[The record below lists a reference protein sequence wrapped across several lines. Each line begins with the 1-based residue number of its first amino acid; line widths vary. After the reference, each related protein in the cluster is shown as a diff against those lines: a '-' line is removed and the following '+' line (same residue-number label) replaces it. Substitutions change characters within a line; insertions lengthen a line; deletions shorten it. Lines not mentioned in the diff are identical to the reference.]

1 MQERYQKIYN
11 EIIKNMDSNRV
22 FLNESLKKYTSFKIG
37 GPADIFAIIKASDEI
52 KYILEIAKNENI
64 PINIIGN
71 GTNIL
76 VRDAGIRGIV
86 LKIETE
92 GYKIDG
98 KNIYVDSGMSIS
110 KAVMIAQKAGLT
122 GLEFA
127 YGIPR

>member
-1 MQERYQKIYN
+1 MQERYKTTYN
-11 EIIKNMDSNRV
+11 KIIKKIDSNRV
-22 FLNESLKKYTSFKIG
+22 FLNEEMKKHTSFKIG
-37 GPADIFAIIKASDEI
+37 GPADIFAIIKTSEEL
-52 KYILEIAKNENI
+52 KYILEIAKNEKI

-98 KNIYVDSGMSIS
+98 KYIYVDSGMSIS
-110 KAVMIAQKAGLT
+110 KIVMFAQKAGLT